1 MITLVRQE
9 LYKLLHK
16 KSTWILAV
24 IQLVIMIGTAVF
36 IKSKSDLFSVETA
49 FLDGFGGLAWGVF
62 VLIAASAAIITMEFQ
77 YGTIKELLYRRYY
90 RGQIL
95 VSKWLTILIYGLCY
109 YVLTFLISLL
119 LKVILFNSTFKLS
132 AIYIN
137 HLSYLKVMLLTF
149 GGSFLTLWL
158 LLSLVF
164 LLANIFKSSTAAII
178 VAVICYFAT
187 SVLSNI
193 MFLLMQ
199 NWEWLKWNPFNM
211 MNLTTQL
218 IEPQVKALTMIST
231 QQMVIGNLVY
241 LVIFLGLGYVVFQRR
256 NV

>member
-9 LYKLLHK
+9 LFKLLHK

-24 IQLVIMIGTAVF
+24 IQLVIMIGSAVF
-36 IKSKSDLFSVETA
+36 VKTKSGLFNVETA

-95 VSKWLTILIYGLCY
+95 VSKWLTILIYGLGY
-109 YVLTFLISLL
+109 YILTFLVSLL

-137 HLSYLKVMLLTF
+137 HLSYLKVMFLTF
-149 GGSFLTLWL
+149 TGSFLTLWL

-164 LLANIFKSSTAAII
+164 LLANIFKNSTAAII

-187 SVLSNI
+187 SIISNI

-199 NWEWLKWNPFNM
+199 KWEWLKWNPFNM

-218 IEPQVKALTMIST
+218 IEPQLKTLTMVST
-231 QQMVIGNLVY
+231 QQMVIGNFVY
-241 LVIFLGLGYVVFQRR
+241 LAIFLGLGYVVFQRR
-256 NV
+256 NI